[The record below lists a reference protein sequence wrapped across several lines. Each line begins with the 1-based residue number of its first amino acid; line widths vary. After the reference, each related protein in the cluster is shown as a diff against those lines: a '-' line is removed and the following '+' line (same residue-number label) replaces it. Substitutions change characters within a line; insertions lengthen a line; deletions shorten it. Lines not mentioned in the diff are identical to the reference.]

1 MPMMHSSI
9 KDIDIPMMHSSIKD
23 RDLTF
28 ECHSIAQPTKQERA
42 IMKRQ
47 LKLKKKQK
55 KVD

>member
-1 MPMMHSSI
+1 MY
-9 KDIDIPMMHSSIKD
+9 

-47 LKLKKKQK
+47 LKL
-55 KVD
+55 

>member
-1 MPMMHSSI
+1 MDIDMPVMHSSI
-9 KDIDIPMMHSSIKD
+9 KDIDI
-23 RDLTF
+23 TF

-42 IMKRQ
+42 IIKRQ

>member
-1 MPMMHSSI
+1 MY
-9 KDIDIPMMHSSIKD
+9 IDMSVMHSSIKD

>member
-1 MPMMHSSI
+1 MY
-9 KDIDIPMMHSSIKD
+9 IDMSVMHSSIKD

-47 LKLKKKQK
+47 LKLKKQK